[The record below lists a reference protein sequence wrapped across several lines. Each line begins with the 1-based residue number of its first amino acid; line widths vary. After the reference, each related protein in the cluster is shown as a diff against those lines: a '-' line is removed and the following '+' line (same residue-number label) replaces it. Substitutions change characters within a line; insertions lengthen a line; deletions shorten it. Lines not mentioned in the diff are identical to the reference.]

1 MAAAFVF
8 LGSVFTLVFTG
19 CEQRVSPDNLD
30 VVNRQQD
37 VARKKTSK
45 IAQVTEGLS
54 MKEVESILGEPKAT
68 KQGRVSKEVV
78 RDFNLTTWIYEQDGQ
93 QVELS
98 FIDGK
103 LQGRVPQFGQQVGPE
118 DVKAPLQMKKA
129 EPAPATTTEKN

>member
-1 MAAAFVF
+1 MAAAFVIF
-8 LGSVFTLVFTG
+8 SSVLTLVFTG
-19 CEQRVSPDNLD
+19 CEQRVSPENVD

-45 IAQVTEGLS
+45 IAQVSEGLS

-68 KQGRVSKEVV
+68 KQGKISREVV
-78 RDFNLTTWIYEQDGQ
+78 RDFNLTTWVYEQDGK

-103 LQGRVPQFGQQVGPE
+103 LQGRVPQFGQQEGPK
-118 DVKAPLQMKKA
+118 DVKAPLHMKKA
-129 EPAPATTTEKN
+129 ETAPATTTEKN